1 MFALSPP
8 RSHLPVVIARPFID
22 AMFMENTHSVKPAHP
37 EIRRGRVP
45 QTAWRIETV
54 SRLPTAPQ
62 LPVDTIFFTHKNQ
75 TNGCGVP
82 LRDLIACPPRQVDET
97 IGENMAGGSDEVFA
111 AVEYKSITINVQWPS
126 YDFVY
131 NENVPIAN
139 RGKYIT
145 RAQLAVRIGRKI
157 QSLVEAL
164 RTVLPDERGAYWTIG
179 DEAFGTED
187 IYVVSLS
194 QLHGRIFRVDL
205 DVDAR

>member
-1 MFALSPP
+1 MSLKALSDT
-8 RSHLPVVIARPFID
+8 RSAF
-22 AMFMENTHSVKPAHP
+22 VKPAHP

-131 NENVPIAN
+131 NENIPIVN

-164 RTVLPDERGAYWTIG
+164 GTVLPDERGAYWTIG